1 VRILLAGGAGFVG
14 SHLAFHLLD
23 RGHQLVIVD
32 NLITGR
38 AANLRALEAR
48 CPRESLEV
56 RIEDA
61 CRLAHVDGPLEAVL
75 HLASPASP
83 VDYLRH
89 PIETLEAGA
98 TATRRLL
105 EIASAKHA
113 RFLLASTSEVYGDP
127 LEHPQHESYWGHVNP
142 VGPRSVYD
150 EAKRYAEAMAAAFAR
165 HRGTRVRI
173 ARIFNTYGPGMR
185 IDDGRIIPTFITQ
198 ALSGE
203 PLTVHGSGS
212 QTRSFCYVDDLVAG
226 LVALLGSE
234 VDGPV
239 NLGAPDEHTVLEMA
253 HHVIAHTHSS
263 STVLHLRLPEDD
275 PRVRRPSIERA
286 RRLLGWEPRT
296 TLDEGIAHTV
306 RDIAARLASGEPVSG
321 AHAPVVA
328 RNGGPNGHVNGSAA
342 IPGAR
347 VSDGLAAAPET
358 GGKRAPGES
367 PPL

>member
-1 VRILLAGGAGFVG
+1 MRILLAGGAGFVG
-14 SHLAFHLLD
+14 SHLAMRLLD
-23 RGHQLVIVD
+23 QGHPLTIVD

-38 AANLRALEAR
+38 AVNLHALEKRYPGA
-48 CPRESLEV
+48 PLEI

-61 CRLAHVDGPLEAVL
+61 CWLSRVDGPIDAVL

-105 EIASAKHA
+105 EIASMKGA

-127 LEHPQHESYWGHVNP
+127 LEHPQHETYWGHVNP

-150 EAKRYAEAMAAAFAR
+150 EAKRYAEAMAAAFSR

-185 IDDGRIIPTFITQ
+185 VDDGRIIPTFVSQ
-198 ALSGE
+198 ALRGE

-212 QTRSFCYVDDLVAG
+212 QTRSFCYVDDLVSG
-226 LVALLGSE
+226 LLALLWSDVE
-234 VDGPV
+234 GPV

-253 HHVIAHTHSS
+253 HYVIQHTNSS
-263 STVLHLRLPEDD
+263 STILHLRLPDDD

-286 RRLLGWEPRT
+286 RLMLGWEPRT
-296 TLDEGIAHTV
+296 TLKQGIAHTV
-306 RDIAARLASGEPVSG
+306 RDLAARLAAGEP
-321 AHAPVVA
+321 A
-328 RNGGPNGHVNGSAA
+328 NGSNGTTCHGNGDAKNRA
-342 IPGAR
+342 IVPEVILRSRSADGVAGEAGRADRAR
-347 VSDGLAAAPET
+347 G
-358 GGKRAPGES
+358 
-367 PPL
+367 

>member
-1 VRILLAGGAGFVG
+1 MRILLAGGAGFVG
-14 SHLAFHLLD
+14 SHLAMRLLEH
-23 RGHQLVIVD
+23 GHQVTIVD

-38 AANLRALEAR
+38 AANLHALEAR
-48 CPRESLEV
+48 YPGARLEI

-61 CRLAHVDGPLEAVL
+61 CWLSRVEGPVDAVL

-105 EIASAKHA
+105 EVASAKQA

-127 LEHPQHESYWGHVNP
+127 LEHPQRESYWGHVNP

-165 HRGTRVRI
+165 HRGTPVRI

-185 IDDGRIIPTFITQ
+185 TDDGRIIPTFVTQ
-198 ALSGE
+198 ALRGE
-203 PLTVHGSGS
+203 PLTVHGNGS
-212 QTRSFCYVDDLVAG
+212 QTRSFCYVSDLVAG
-226 LVALLGSE
+226 LLALLGSDVE
-234 VDGPV
+234 GPV

-253 HHVIAHTHSS
+253 HYVIAHTGSR

-275 PRVRRPSIERA
+275 PRVRRPSIDRA
-286 RRLLGWEPRT
+286 RRLLGWEPRIG
-296 TLDEGIAHTV
+296 LDEGIGHTV
-306 RDIAARLASGEPVSG
+306 RDIAARLESGESVNG
-321 AHAPVVA
+321 AHTAA
-328 RNGGPNGHVNGSAA
+328 FGRNGSAHGAKNGSAA
-342 IPGAR
+342 IPAAR
-347 VSDGLAAAPET
+347 ELDGLAAAPELRPDRAH
-358 GGKRAPGES
+358 GGS